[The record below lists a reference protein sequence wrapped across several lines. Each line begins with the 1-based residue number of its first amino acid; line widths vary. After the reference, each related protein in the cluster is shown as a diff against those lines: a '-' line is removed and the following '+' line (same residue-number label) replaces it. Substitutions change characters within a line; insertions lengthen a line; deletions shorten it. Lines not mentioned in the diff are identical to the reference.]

1 MPPHHAARLRLLALG
16 AAAAAQAAALA
27 AVTTFSLK
35 LVLAG
40 RYHAFDPGAL
50 AGWLGLAGVPV
61 LILAPLVGVL
71 AGSGRPWAALVGSA
85 AVAVGVIGWGVA
97 TTDPPWL
104 SCVGIL
110 TLAGATS
117 AAAILTLLP
126 PVARSARLGQP
137 TAGALLWAGVG
148 GGLLAGAYL
157 GIERYE
163 PVRDGTPAAGT
174 AALVLAIIGF
184 ASAAAARIRPAEWVP
199 LSEGVAKPFLAG
211 VRDAGRHRR
220 TRRALIGLV
229 VWFFVAAAILVG
241 VVRLRVP
248 ADDPEG
254 RVWESTL
261 TVGLAGLGGVL
272 LTLVNRNPYRHGWP
286 VLPAALAVLGCVL
299 WLRFGE
305 AWTGPLVGLGLS
317 LGAAFPPLVNF
328 YLTWTTPRHHGV
340 AAALLAAG
348 WGLAAAALAGV
359 LASAADNALLDVLVG
374 VGAVAAV
381 GAGWGFFRP
390 ALEGVAEFLLWPVYR
405 IRATG
410 PGLENLPASGPCLVI
425 GNHAAWFDPLFLA
438 KILPAPI
445 VPMMTSRF
453 YDLPVLSWIMRHV
466 IGTIRVPETPYRHEA
481 PELQEAVRALD
492 AGACVVLFPEG
503 YLRRREEQPLRR
515 FGRGVWKILADRP
528 NTPVFA
534 CWIEGNWGSYFS
546 YRGGPPTKNK
556 RFDRWLPLRI
566 GVVGPVTLDPAVLA
580 DHMATRTYLMR
591 QVAAAR
597 EPLGLPPL
605 ALPAAAEGDKE

>member
-16 AAAAAQAAALA
+16 AAGAAQAAALA
-27 AVTTFSLK
+27 AVTTFTLK
-35 LVLAG
+35 LILGG
-40 RYHAFDPGAL
+40 RYHGVDPGAL
-50 AGWLGLAGVPV
+50 AGWLGLAGLPV
-61 LILAPLVGVL
+61 VVLAPLIGVL

-85 AVAVGVIGWGVA
+85 AVTLAVVGWGVA
-97 TTDPPWL
+97 TPDAPWL
-104 SCVGIL
+104 SVVGIL
-110 TLAGATS
+110 TLAAACFGACT
-117 AAAILTLLP
+117 LTLLSP
-126 PVARSARLGQP
+126 AARAARVGRP
-137 TAGALLWAGVG
+137 TAGGLLWAGVA
-148 GGLLAGAYL
+148 GGLLAGASL

-163 PVRDGTPAAGT
+163 PVRDGTPAGGT
-174 AALVLAIIGF
+174 AALVLAVI
-184 ASAAAARIRPAEWVP
+184 ALVAACLARIRPAEWVP

-211 VRDAGRHRR
+211 VRDAVRHRR
-220 TRRALIGLV
+220 ARRALVGLV
-229 VWFFVAAAILVG
+229 VWFFVAATVLVG
-241 VVRLRVP
+241 VVRLRIP

-254 RVWESTL
+254 RVWQSTL
-261 TVGLAGLGGVL
+261 TVGLAGLGGVMLSL
-272 LTLVNRNPYRHGWP
+272 LDRHPYRHGWT
-286 VLPAALAVLGCVL
+286 VLPAALAVLGCAL

-305 AWTGPLVGLGLS
+305 AWTGPLVGLGLA
-317 LGAAFPPLVNF
+317 LGAAFPPLVHF

-348 WGLAAAALAGV
+348 WGLAAAVLGGV
-359 LASAADNALLDVLVG
+359 LTSADEPGLLNVLVG
-374 VGAVAAV
+374 VATVAAV
-381 GAGWGFFRP
+381 GACCGFFRP
-390 ALEGVAEFLLWPVYR
+390 TMEGAAELLLWPVYR

-410 PGLENLPASGPCLVI
+410 PGLEHLPATGPCLVI

-438 KILPAPI
+438 KVVPAPI

-503 YLRRREEQPLRR
+503 FLRRKEEQPLRR

-528 NTPVFA
+528 DTPVFA

-546 YRGGPPTKNK
+546 YKGGPPTKNK
-556 RFDRWLPLRI
+556 RFDRWLPLRV
-566 GVVGPVTLDPAVLA
+566 GVVGPVRLDPAVLA

-605 ALPAAAEGDKE
+605 DLPAAAEGDKE